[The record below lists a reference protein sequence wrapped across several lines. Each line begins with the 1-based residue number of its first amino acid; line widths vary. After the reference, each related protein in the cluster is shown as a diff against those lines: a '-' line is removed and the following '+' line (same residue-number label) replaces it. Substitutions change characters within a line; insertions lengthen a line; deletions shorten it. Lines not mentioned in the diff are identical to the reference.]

1 MPRPFQSSLAEGH
14 ASEQAWVDEMQGL
27 SLSVAHGQ
35 RVVAKDF
42 NPAVDHLQHPDAA
55 GVIRIEVKTR
65 GLTFTSREDYPYP
78 TVFLANIANYHKD
91 ATNPLIYVIR
101 SKPTGKWLWVIS
113 TDRDDTWSTGF
124 RRDKTRNVNVHIL
137 ECPKKFLRP
146 PEDLAKILMHHS
158 ILDLID
164 GTADA
169 FRPGDN
175 SDAVGANKAA
185 DRRKRGSKKEADRC
199 LGNDLKNCK
208 PRSKPSAKRSKACV
222 R

>member
-14 ASEQAWVDEMQGL
+14 QAEEAWVSEMQGL

-35 RVVAKDF
+35 RVVAEGF

-55 GVIRIEVKTR
+55 GVVRIEVKTR
-65 GLTFTSREDYPYP
+65 GLHFTSKEDYPYP
-78 TVFLANIANYHKD
+78 TVFLANIANYHRD

-101 SKPTGKWLWVIS
+101 SKPTGKWLWVIA
-113 TDRDDTWSTGF
+113 TDRDDTWKTGF
-124 RRDKTRNVNVHIL
+124 KRDKTRNVNVHIL
-137 ECPKKFLRP
+137 ECPKEFLRP
-146 PEDLAKILMHHS
+146 PEDLSKILMHHS

-169 FRPGDN
+169 FRPGGN
-175 SDAVGANKAA
+175 PDAAGEDTKA
-185 DRRKRGSKKEADRC
+185 DRRKRSPEKEADQCVGRQ
-199 LGNDLKNCK
+199 LKSCEK
-208 PRSKPSAKRSKACV
+208 KCDPCGKPSKHSV